1 MKNPK
6 LQNIKCESPFELK
19 FFLFKNT
26 SLSRSAVLHS
36 VTRGRLQSALLEIAQ
51 TALLMQKLKVKLIRR
66 RKGKEMAAV
75 STLTVVLTW
84 HIATIKDTGVDS
96 ENIRNAVQMPIARI
110 GRKDPTTRTASADIS
125 KVNLFPKF

>member
-1 MKNPK
+1 M
-6 LQNIKCESPFELK
+6 
-19 FFLFKNT
+19 
-26 SLSRSAVLHS
+26 
-36 VTRGRLQSALLEIAQ
+36 TRGRLQSALLEIAQ

-96 ENIRNAVQMPIARI
+96 ANIRNAVQRI
-110 GRKDPTTRTASADIS
+110 ERKDPTTRTASADIS
-125 KVNLFPKF
+125 KVNLFPKC